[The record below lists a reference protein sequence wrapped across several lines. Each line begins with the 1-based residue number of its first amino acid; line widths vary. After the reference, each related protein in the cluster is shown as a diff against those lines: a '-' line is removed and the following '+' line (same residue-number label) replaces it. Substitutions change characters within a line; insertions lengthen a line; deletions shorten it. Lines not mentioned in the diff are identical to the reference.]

1 MLEYRDIKFE
11 YKEWRTWN
19 NQLAC
24 GYTCED
30 QKILEGINTVSFGSR
45 SLDEMH
51 TKIDDYIDN
60 KLKNQS
66 LQKQADKAVQ
76 EFYNTNHYK
85 GD

>member
-1 MLEYRDIKFE
+1 
-11 YKEWRTWN
+11 
-19 NQLAC
+19 
-24 GYTCED
+24 
-30 QKILEGINTVSFGSR
+30 
-45 SLDEMH
+45 MH